1 MSILE
6 RIAHVLLIIGQV
18 VVLVALISMDFSDEI
33 MYRKYLSTILSTIL
47 IGVVANFLE
56 LRRRGK

>member
-1 MSILE
+1 MSNLE